1 MTPLYNSVVPE
12 HIKNTIMF
20 TNAAFVGVSIP
31 KNTGNNTYD
40 LTGIFGYNKEDGE
53 SMRFIGLT
61 REPELN
67 TVDAIELQ
75 NASET
80 DKTPVYNLAG
90 QRVTKAYKGI
100 VIRNGKAVSNK

>member
-1 MTPLYNSVVPE
+1 MAPFYNAVDPE
-12 HIKNTIMF
+12 NSTNTIMF
-20 TNAAFVGVSIP
+20 TNAVFVGVSIP
-31 KNTGNNTYD
+31 KNTGNDTYD
-40 LTGIFGYNKEDGE
+40 LTGIFGYNNEDGE

-75 NASET
+75 NADET